1 MEALTALARAAYQAR
16 TGAQPLPPDA
26 AEALAQLA
34 RMPAPLDAL
43 GTFLQA
49 AADPATALP
58 PSSPPDLPEPLH
70 QLATALLEALR
81 QA

>member
-58 PSSPPDLPEPLH
+58 PSPPALPDSLH